1 MLKILLWVV
10 SQDGRFFNGAMKIL
24 ERQHNGLEVVGV
36 TAGVPI
42 HLAKDVKKV
51 DFIPLDKV
59 DGGGITTFS
68 SSSAREHSA

>member
-10 SQDGRFFNGAMKIL
+10 SQDGRFLNGALKIL
-24 ERQHNGLEVVGV
+24 ERQHNGVEVVGV

-42 HLAKDVKKV
+42 QLVKDGKKV

-59 DGGGITTFS
+59 DGGGGL
-68 SSSAREHSA
+68 